1 MSAILIYYFRLILSV
16 EQFNHVNTS
25 RISIFYLFKIKC
37 IKMHKTLLFLVLIF
51 TTLSFS
57 QTIKFEGVVQDS
69 LKHPLEMANIMA
81 VNLDTKAMDGYSIT
95 NDKGRFQL
103 SLKPN
108 SSYSVKV
115 SFIGFKSRDLTIV
128 TQNENINKSIVLQ
141 EGGFDLE
148 GVEIVQE
155 MPVSIKGDTIVY
167 NADSFTSGTERKLED
182 VLKKLPGVVVNADGE
197 VEVEG
202 KKVSKLMVEGKDFF
216 DGDTKLGVKNIP
228 ADAIEKIQVLRNY
241 NEVGQL
247 KGLENNEEN
256 VAMNIKLKKGK
267 KNFWFGDVTAGLG
280 PNKRYIINP
289 KLFYYSPKYSINL
302 ITNFNNI
309 GELPLTVQDYFK
321 FTGGFRSM
329 MKKGG
334 SSFNVSSN
342 DLGISL
348 MRNNRAKEIETRFGA
363 TNFSYNPTKA
373 WTLSGFAIL
382 SSSTTEL
389 ETKSQNT
396 ILTSGNQQ
404 KSGEISH
411 QKSNL
416 GLFKL
421 SSSYKPNAKLQFDYD
436 ILSKLSKQDEIKDLL
451 RTTIIDANSSSE
463 NISTN
468 KRQNPT
474 SFKQNLSLYFTQS
487 DKNVFAFEMQHLYQ
501 DENPFFNANLQTK
514 PFDLKGYISGENRN
528 KINQNRFVK
537 TNKIDSKLD
546 YYYMVTPK
554 SNFNVTL
561 GNTYSHQ
568 NFNSSIFQMLDN
580 GNQNNLTDAENNN
593 KVKYNFN
600 DTFLGLH
607 FKFLTGKFTFTPG
620 VSLHTYNM
628 TNNQLSSDYTLN
640 FTRVLPDF
648 YALYQIKKAETL
660 TYNFSLTNDF
670 TDINQLAQGYILN
683 NYNSL
688 FRGNRLLENATSQV
702 HSLRYFKYNM
712 FNFEN
717 IFAAI
722 NYTKRVDP
730 VKTNAVFEGINQTST
745 PINSNFADETF
756 TSNGS
761 YGRSFSR
768 FYKASLSASVNWS
781 KFNNIQNGNPFQ
793 TESLTQNYNLSAST
807 NYKKIPNVELGY
819 SITSNNYNKTTF
831 YTEKPYVRLDYF
843 FLNSFSFVSEYEF
856 YHYYNNSKTVN
867 NEYDFLSASL
877 VYQKKDSKWEYKVG
891 ATNLLNTTSLNDD
904 SFDQY
909 ATRTS
914 QYNVQPRYI
923 IFSLKYNL

>member
-1 MSAILIYYFRLILSV
+1 
-16 EQFNHVNTS
+16 
-25 RISIFYLFKIKC
+25 
-37 IKMHKTLLFLVLIF
+37 MHKTLLFLVLIF

-57 QTIKFEGVVQDS
+57 QSIKFEGVVQDS
-69 LKHPLEMANIMA
+69 LKRPLEMANVMA

-108 SSYSVKV
+108 ASYSVKV

-148 GVEIVQE
+148 GVEIVLE
-155 MPVSIKGDTIVY
+155 MPVSIKGDTIFY

-182 VLKKLPGVVVNADGE
+182 VLKKLPVVVVNADGE

-280 PNKRYIINP
+280 PNKRYIVNP

-404 KSGEISH
+404 KSGEIAH

-421 SSSYKPNAKLQFDYD
+421 SSSYKPNAKLQIDYD
-436 ILSKLSKQDEIKDLL
+436 ILSKLSEQDEMKDLL

-474 SFKQNLSLYFTQS
+474 SFNQNLSLYFTQS

-514 PFDLKGYISGENRN
+514 PFDLKGYVGGQERN

-537 TNKIDSKLD
+537 
-546 YYYMVTPK
+546 P
-554 SNFNVTL
+554 
-561 GNTYSHQ
+561 
-568 NFNSSIFQMLDN
+568 
-580 GNQNNLTDAENNN
+580 
-593 KVKYNFN
+593 
-600 DTFLGLH
+600 
-607 FKFLTGKFTFTPG
+607 
-620 VSLHTYNM
+620 
-628 TNNQLSSDYTLN
+628 
-640 FTRVLPDF
+640 
-648 YALYQIKKAETL
+648 IK
-660 TYNFSLTNDF
+660 
-670 TDINQLAQGYILN
+670 
-683 NYNSL
+683 
-688 FRGNRLLENATSQV
+688 
-702 HSLRYFKYNM
+702 
-712 FNFEN
+712 
-717 IFAAI
+717 
-722 NYTKRVDP
+722 
-730 VKTNAVFEGINQTST
+730 
-745 PINSNFADETF
+745 
-756 TSNGS
+756 
-761 YGRSFSR
+761 
-768 FYKASLSASVNWS
+768 
-781 KFNNIQNGNPFQ
+781 
-793 TESLTQNYNLSAST
+793 
-807 NYKKIPNVELGY
+807 
-819 SITSNNYNKTTF
+819 
-831 YTEKPYVRLDYF
+831 
-843 FLNSFSFVSEYEF
+843 
-856 YHYYNNSKTVN
+856 
-867 NEYDFLSASL
+867 
-877 VYQKKDSKWEYKVG
+877 
-891 ATNLLNTTSLNDD
+891 
-904 SFDQY
+904 
-909 ATRTS
+909 
-914 QYNVQPRYI
+914 
-923 IFSLKYNL
+923 